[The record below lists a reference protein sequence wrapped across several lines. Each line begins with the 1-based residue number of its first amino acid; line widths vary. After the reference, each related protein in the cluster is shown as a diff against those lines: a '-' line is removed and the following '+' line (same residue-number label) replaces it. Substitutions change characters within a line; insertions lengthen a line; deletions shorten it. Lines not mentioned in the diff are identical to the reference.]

1 VDNLKEP
8 SKHAGWRGATMKTP
22 WGFARFLPL
31 ARQILSRA
39 RLPGLLLAV
48 ARKSARPGRRFAELK
63 EDLLLLQNLC
73 LAWWRG
79 EYRAISG
86 EALLAVVAALLYF
99 VTPLDALP
107 DWLIGVGFIDDLAV
121 LAWVLRTW
129 SSELDAF
136 RAWREAQ
143 APEAL
148 EIIERLPADD
158 AALTDESKP

>member
-1 VDNLKEP
+1 
-8 SKHAGWRGATMKTP
+8 MKAP

-31 ARQILSRA
+31 AQQYLSRA

-48 ARKSARPGRRFAELK
+48 ARKSGRQGQRFAELK
-63 EDLLLLQNLC
+63 EDLRLLQNLC

-79 EYRAISG
+79 EYREIGS

-129 SSELDAF
+129 RTELDAF
-136 RAWREAQ
+136 QAWREAQ
-143 APEAL
+143 APQTL
-148 EIIERLPADD
+148 EVIERLPADEHED
-158 AALTDESKP
+158 ADGAKP

>member
-1 VDNLKEP
+1 
-8 SKHAGWRGATMKTP
+8 MKAP
-22 WGFARFLPL
+22 WTFARFLPL
-31 ARQILSRA
+31 AQQLLSRA

-48 ARKSARPGRRFAELK
+48 ARKSGRQGWRLAALQ
-63 EDLLLLQNLC
+63 EDLRLLQNLC

-79 EYRAISG
+79 EYRAIGG

-107 DWLIGVGFIDDLAV
+107 DWLVGVGFIDDLAV

-143 APEAL
+143 APQVL
-148 EIIERLPADD
+148 ERIERLPADD
-158 AALTDESKP
+158 EVVAPR